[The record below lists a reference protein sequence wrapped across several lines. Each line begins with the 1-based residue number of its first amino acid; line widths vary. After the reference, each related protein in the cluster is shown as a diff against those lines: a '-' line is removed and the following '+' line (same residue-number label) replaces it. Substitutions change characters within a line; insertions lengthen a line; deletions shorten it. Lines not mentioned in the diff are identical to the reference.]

1 MKSKVHPGS
10 FWVFILLFFTNFAC
24 ASSSIS
30 IDSAI
35 PISGHDANPLAEMSS
50 VSMVPE
56 TGTLSS
62 KNSSVLHKNSNAG
75 LPISKKDERGHDYG
89 ETSSNFINF
98 VKKSTGETLA
108 VFGSQLFRDSPSGF
122 DECRNVQVNP
132 DYIIG
137 SGDQFQLKGWGMVD
151 IDLTLTVDRSG
162 AVYLP
167 RVGSIYVAGVRYHD
181 LQSVLKKSIARV
193 FNNFDLSVS
202 LLQGRAL
209 QVYVVGHARQPGS
222 YTLNSMSTLLNALLR
237 AGGPSGSGSL
247 RNIRLMRD
255 GKPVAKVDLY
265 AILVNGDKS
274 VDQTLRDGDVI
285 HIPAVGPRVALFG
298 DVKIPAIYEVMP
310 GETAKDML
318 NWAGGLE
325 SAAEGKELI
334 VDKNIDNR
342 FVAQAK
348 TKNYNNHLAD
358 ITLHAGDIF
367 RFHVPGAHAVRVLKN
382 EEFVHVGGEVNST
395 GSFKIQKGETLR
407 QLIMRLGGITGSGY
421 LFATQFKR
429 DSVRE
434 IQQQRLDEVAE
445 RYARQIE
452 QSAAAR
458 MSKISDKDNVVAVQS
473 ELDRQR
479 QLVTQMRTV
488 KAEGRIVLEMKDA
501 RAGVEE
507 LPDLLL
513 QDGDQIEVPRKPGIV
528 NVLGAVYQN
537 SAFIY
542 QPHRKLD
549 QYLKLAGGVVENGD
563 ASSIYVIRADGT
575 IDKNKG
581 WAFGFDGRDHVNPGD
596 TIVVPEKVS
605 SGSWAQAI
613 KEWTTILY
621 QFGLGAAALKV
632 LK

>member
-1 MKSKVHPGS
+1 M
-10 FWVFILLFFTNFAC
+10 
-24 ASSSIS
+24 
-30 IDSAI
+30 
-35 PISGHDANPLAEMSS
+35 
-50 VSMVPE
+50 
-56 TGTLSS
+56 
-62 KNSSVLHKNSNAG
+62 
-75 LPISKKDERGHDYG
+75 PISKKDERGHDYG